1 MGLSTKIANLLSG
14 ISDPTTRIDIAST
27 INYLFSIYSSG
38 KANENEIRDA
48 LYEILTDVLRATHPE
63 LVEEEIK
70 KKARTLVEDLM
81 QSFRM
86 ESAVKRTISK
96 FGGRLGI

>member
-1 MGLSTKIANLLSG
+1 MSLSMKIANLLSG
-14 ISDPTTRIDIAST
+14 INDPTARIDIAST
-27 INYLFSIYSSG
+27 INYLFSVYSSG
-38 KANENEIRDA
+38 NANENEIRDA
-48 LYEILTDVLRATHPE
+48 LYEILIDVLRASHPE

-70 KKARTLVEDLM
+70 KKARTIMEDLM

-96 FGGRLGI
+96 FGGRFRI